1 MNPELFIIELLS
13 SKEKIRAYDKE
24 NRRRNLLA
32 ILGYLI
38 GVCIICFGLGTL
50 FYRMFRWRVRSI
62 TSGYIIEGF
71 YYFSLAV
78 GVIGVLFLLVLLLK
92 TIFGGFQLQYAYDHW
107 LEKHVK
113 RMLNT
118 PYVFQERDY
127 YYLSAKPPVSKIRL
141 VKAECISLTT
151 TLDDLEIQLGRKPQ
165 FPGIGTN
172 QLFLLAGE
180 PKLMPQT
187 YSKAHSFNQG
197 ALLSMLGL
205 LLAALAGVAYYEG
218 TTVYQ
223 NLYGH
228 RSGEETTYETSST
241 AAIVNAE
248 GLLEQQGQAP
258 DRQVGQTNQLELM
271 TGSDELY
278 LTTDN
283 GLNWSFVPLKP
294 EWLRFGSYL
303 LTSGEIPYGYW
314 MDNTYNISPEF
325 SWFIYSQ
332 NQEDIEFLSSK
343 DKGQAWQ
350 KSVVSSRASWVRYRK
365 AQFFVN
371 GSGVLVYSTASPE
384 VSSEGLEMYTTND
397 FGQTWSRSNGTSVP
411 QPVQNVSFVNPTLG
425 FVSTREKLFYTNNS
439 GNSFKEAV
447 VTIPEGYQTGGLDLF
462 QSPNEVIQTGTNQ
475 LETKFYLLKNSGI
488 DQWKMFAC
496 LYRSSD
502 NGETWQFAE
511 QLSQVEQTD

>member
-24 NRRRNLLA
+24 NRQRNLLA
-32 ILGYLI
+32 IFGYLI
-38 GVCIICFGLGTL
+38 GVCIIFFGLGTL
-50 FYRMFRWRVRSI
+50 FYQIFRWRVRSI
-62 TSGYIIEGF
+62 TSGYIIEGL

-78 GVIGVLFLLVLLLK
+78 GVIGVLFLLVMLFK
-92 TIFGGFQLQYAYDHW
+92 TIFDGLQLRYAYDRW
-107 LEKHVK
+107 LEKNVK

-127 YYLSAKPPVSKIRL
+127 YYLSAKPPVARIRL
-141 VKAECISLTT
+141 TKTECISLTT
-151 TLDDLEIQLGRKPQ
+151 TLDDLELQLGRKPQ

-172 QLFLLAGE
+172 QLFMLQGE

-187 YSKAHSFNQG
+187 YSKAHSFNQT
-197 ALLSMLGL
+197 ALIAMLGL
-205 LLAALAGVAYYEG
+205 LLAAMAGVSYYVG
-218 TTVYQ
+218 STFYQ

-228 RSGEETTYETSST
+228 RSAEETTYESST
-241 AAIVNAE
+241 TDVRVTAD

-258 DRQVGQTNQLELM
+258 DRQVSQTSQLELV
-271 TGSDELY
+271 TESDELY

-283 GLNWSFVPLKP
+283 GNNWSFVPLKP

-314 MDNTYNISPEF
+314 MDHTYNISPDF

-332 NQEDIEFLSSK
+332 NQEDIDFLFSK
-343 DKGQAWQ
+343 DNGQTWQ
-350 KSVVSSRASWVRYRK
+350 KSTISGRAGWVRYRK
-365 AQFFVN
+365 AQFFAD
-371 GSGVLVYSTASPE
+371 GSGVLVYSTAAPE
-384 VSSEGLEMYTTND
+384 VSSEGLEIYFTTD
-397 FGQTWSRSNGTSVP
+397 FGQTWRSSTGTSVP

-439 GNSFKEAV
+439 GSSFKEAV
-447 VTIPEGYQTGGLDLF
+447 VTIPEDYQTGGLDIF
-462 QSPNEVIQTGTNQ
+462 QTPNEVIQTGTNQ
-475 LETKFYLLKNSGI
+475 LETKFYLLKSSGI
-488 DQWKMFAC
+488 DQGKMFAC

-502 NGETWQFAE
+502 NGETWQFVQ
-511 QLSQVEQTD
+511 QLSRVEQTD

>member
-24 NRRRNLLA
+24 NRQKNVLA
-32 ILGYLI
+32 IFGYLL
-38 GVCIICFGLGTL
+38 GVCVIFFGLGTL
-50 FYRMFRWRVRSI
+50 FYQTFRWRVRSI
-62 TSGYIIEGF
+62 TSGYIIEGL

-78 GVIGVLFLLVLLLK
+78 GVLGGIFLLVLLFK
-92 TIFGGFQLQYAYDHW
+92 TLFDGLQLRYAYDRW
-107 LEKHVK
+107 LEKNVK

-127 YYLSAKPPVSKIRL
+127 YYLSAKPPVAKIRL
-141 VKAECISLTT
+141 TKTECISLTI
-151 TLDDLEIQLGRKPQ
+151 TLDELELKLGRKPQ

-172 QLFLLAGE
+172 QLFMLQGE

-187 YSKAHSFNQG
+187 YSKAHSFNPK
-197 ALLSMLGL
+197 ALITMMAL
-205 LLAALAGVAYYEG
+205 LLAAMVGVSYYVG
-218 TTVYQ
+218 TAFYQ

-228 RSGEETTYETSST
+228 SSAEETTYESSS
-241 AAIVNAE
+241 APIANAE

-258 DRQVGQTNQLELM
+258 TDPANQTNQLKLVTE
-271 TGSDELY
+271 SDELY
-278 LTTDN
+278 LTTEN
-283 GLNWSFVPLKP
+283 GNSWSFVPLKP

-314 MDNTYNISPEF
+314 MDHSYNVSPDF

-332 NQEDIEFLSSK
+332 DQEDIEFLSSR
-343 DKGQAWQ
+343 DNGQTWQ
-350 KSVVSSRASWVRYRK
+350 KSSVSSRAAWVRYRK
-365 AQFFVN
+365 AQFFGN

-384 VSSEGLEMYTTND
+384 VSSEGLKIYFTND
-397 FGQTWSRSNGTSVP
+397 FGQTWSTSNETSVP

-425 FVSTREKLFYTNNS
+425 FASTREKLFYTNNS
-439 GNSFKEAV
+439 GGSFKEAV
-447 VTIPEGYQTGGLDLF
+447 VTIPDGYQTGGLDLF

-502 NGETWQFAE
+502 NGETWQFVQ
-511 QLSQVEQTD
+511 QLSQVESTD